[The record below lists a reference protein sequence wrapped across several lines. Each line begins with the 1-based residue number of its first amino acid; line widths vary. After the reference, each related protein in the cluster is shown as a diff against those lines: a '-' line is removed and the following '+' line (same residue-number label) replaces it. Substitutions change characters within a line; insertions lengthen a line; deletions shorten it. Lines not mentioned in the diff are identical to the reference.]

1 MSLLMD
7 ALRKAEEAK
16 RQTAQKQNEDTQA
29 ETETPVSEPTTVEDS
44 SAIEDFLEFDQ
55 DLDNNFT
62 VPTPPE
68 EASDAIDNV
77 DEAFDFEIDENFS
90 LETDDT
96 EANLDSN
103 TNDPSEN
110 RSVDTIEFDS
120 TSSSPEVD
128 SEQPT
133 SEQSEQEID
142 YLQPNEISRFANLG
156 KSTKPAPQE
165 PDWTDEND
173 SVDNVADYREEQK
186 KKDEQK
192 AASFDNSGLTLE
204 ERAPSIE
211 HPSIIADGLYN
222 ASDANTAAE
231 QVPATESVAEVE
243 ALAVA
248 PEPIRAVRDE
258 EKEKPLVEKTSKQV
272 PFSKT
277 TKLVTPKFTEESR
290 KRESARAVFNA
301 KHKTKDNGSRNK
313 LIATA
318 AVIAL
323 FPLLGGGYLLLK
335 TMGVFPSGN
344 QYNIPAGYSANAPF
358 ATDPLEAEIVQESA
372 LLDLSPEPAIIAVS
386 APEPEPVI
394 PQLIPEVED
403 IIAVESVPE
412 PEPELPIASRSPE
425 AADLSVAQTDEAET
439 AIEQNLASN
448 EVADEMLSGA
458 AEQLDAPA
466 PITITR
472 TDNIERVDPQL
483 TQAYASY
490 RSNDFIGARARYQ
503 QVLREK
509 PNNRDAMLGLAAV
522 AMRLG
527 DAPTARDSY
536 IKLLELDPR
545 DVHARVGLLETMPA
559 SDPVML
565 ESELRSLFA
574 SHPEVAQ
581 LPFALG
587 NHFASQRR
595 WSEAQESYY
604 DALLAA
610 KANGNGPVSPDYAF
624 NLAVSL
630 ERLNQLRPAYTF
642 YREALEQSKL
652 LTPGFDIRILRER
665 LDALERVL

>member
-16 RQTAQKQNEDTQA
+16 RHAAQKQKEDSQP
-29 ETETPVSEPTTVEDS
+29 ETKTPVSEPTPVEDS
-44 SAIEDFLEFDQ
+44 NALEDVLNFDQ
-55 DLDNNFT
+55 DLNSDVT
-62 VPTPPE
+62 LPTPPE
-68 EASDAIDNV
+68 GASEPIVKEEEVFD
-77 DEAFDFEIDENFS
+77 FDFEIDENFS
-90 LETDDT
+90 LEADDT
-96 EANLDSN
+96 EANLGSA
-103 TNDPSEN
+103 TNDSSDMV
-110 RSVDTIEFDS
+110 SVDTIEFAPTDS
-120 TSSSPEVD
+120 ALEAD

-165 PDWTDEND
+165 PDWADENVN
-173 SVDNVADYREEQK
+173 VDEVVEKLDQSEVPK
-186 KKDEQK
+186 PS
-192 AASFDNSGLTLE
+192 SFESSGLTLE

-211 HPSIIADGLYN
+211 RPSIIGDEINN
-222 ASDANTAAE
+222 ASELNAESE
-231 QVPATESVAEVE
+231 QVPAKETVPEAEVLVE
-243 ALAVA
+243 AA
-248 PEPIRAVRDE
+248 EPIRAVRDE
-258 EKEKPLVEKTSKQV
+258 DKEKVSVEKSTVQT
-272 PFSKT
+272 PASKT
-277 TKLVTPKFTEESR
+277 TKPVTSKFAEESR
-290 KRESARAVFNA
+290 KRESARAVFSA
-301 KHKTKDNGSRNK
+301 KHKAKENGSRKK
-313 LIATA
+313 LIAAA

-323 FPLLGGGYLLLK
+323 LPLGGGVYLLLK

-344 QYNIPAGYSANAPF
+344 QYNIPADYIANAPL
-358 ATDPLEAEIVQESA
+358 AQDLLETGIAQESA
-372 LLDLSPEPAIIAVS
+372 LRDLSTEPSIVPAA
-386 APEPEPVI
+386 EPEQVI
-394 PQLIPEVED
+394 PQSLATVEEIPE
-403 IIAVESVPE
+403 VESVPE
-412 PEPELPIASRSPE
+412 PVPELPIAIQSPTIAESPAVFSEVTE
-425 AADLSVAQTDEAET
+425 AAIAQSIAADDVVDELITETTAQTAT
-439 AIEQNLASN
+439 
-448 EVADEMLSGA
+448 
-458 AEQLDAPA
+458 PA
-466 PITITR
+466 PTPINITR
-472 TDNIERVDPQL
+472 TDNTDRVDPQL
-483 TQAYASY
+483 TQAFASY
-490 RSNDFIGARARYQ
+490 RSNDYIGARARYQ

-509 PNNRDAMLGLAAV
+509 PNNRDALLGLAAV

-536 IKLLELDPR
+536 VRLLELDPR

-565 ESELRSLFA
+565 ESELRALFA

-587 NHFASQRR
+587 NHFAAQRR

-642 YREALEQSKL
+642 YREALEQSKA
-652 LTPGFDIRILRER
+652 LTPSFDIRILRER

>member
-16 RQTAQKQNEDTQA
+16 RHAAQKQKEDSQP
-29 ETETPVSEPTTVEDS
+29 ETETPVSEPTPVEDS
-44 SAIEDFLEFDQ
+44 NALEDVLIFDQ
-55 DLDNNFT
+55 GLDSDFT

-68 EASDAIDNV
+68 AASEPIVNEEEVFD
-77 DEAFDFEIDENFS
+77 FDFEIDENFS
-90 LETDDT
+90 LEADAT
-96 EANLDSN
+96 EANLGSD
-103 TNDPSEN
+103 TNDSSDMS
-110 RSVDTIEFDS
+110 SVDTIEFAPTDS
-120 TSSSPEVD
+120 AVEAD
-128 SEQPT
+128 SEQST

-173 SVDNVADYREEQK
+173 NVDEVVEKLDQSEVPK
-186 KKDEQK
+186 PS
-192 AASFDNSGLTLE
+192 SFEASGLTLE

-211 HPSIIADGLYN
+211 RPSIIADEINN
-222 ASDANTAAE
+222 ASDLNAESE
-231 QVPATESVAEVE
+231 QVPAKETVPEAEVIVE
-243 ALAVA
+243 AV
-248 PEPIRAVRDE
+248 EPIRAVRDE
-258 EKEKPLVEKTSKQV
+258 DKEKESVEKSTVQT
-272 PFSKT
+272 PASKT
-277 TKLVTPKFTEESR
+277 TKPVTPKFAEESR
-290 KRESARAVFNA
+290 KRESARAVFSA
-301 KHKTKDNGSRNK
+301 KHKAKDNGSRNK
-313 LIATA
+313 LIAA
-318 AVIAL
+318 AALIAL
-323 FPLLGGGYLLLK
+323 LPLGGGVYLLLK

-344 QYNIPAGYSANAPF
+344 QYNIPADYIANAPL
-358 ATDPLEAEIVQESA
+358 AQDLLETGIAQESA
-372 LLDLSPEPAIIAVS
+372 LRDLSPEPSIVPAA
-386 APEPEPVI
+386 EPEQVI
-394 PQLIPEVED
+394 AQSLATVEETPE
-403 IIAVESVPE
+403 VESVPE
-412 PEPELPIASRSPE
+412 PEPELPIAIQSPTIAESPAVFSEGTE
-425 AADLSVAQTDEAET
+425 AAIAQSIAADDVVDELNTETTAQTAT
-439 AIEQNLASN
+439 
-448 EVADEMLSGA
+448 
-458 AEQLDAPA
+458 PA
-466 PITITR
+466 PTPINITR
-472 TDNIERVDPQL
+472 TENTDRVDPLL

-490 RSNDFIGARARYQ
+490 RSNDFNGARARYQ

-522 AMRLG
+522 AMHLG
-527 DAPTARDSY
+527 DATSARDSY

-565 ESELRSLFA
+565 ESELRALFA

-587 NHFASQRR
+587 NHFAAQRR

-610 KANGNGPVSPDYAF
+610 KANGNGPISPDYAF

-630 ERLNQLRPAYTF
+630 ERLNQQRPAYTF